1 MDYEPAKDD
10 DNIEDFRNI
19 PPPVFTSRQAA
30 FEYKYT
36 YTYIPTMIRSNYAIK
51 S

>member
-1 MDYEPAKDD
+1 MEYEPAKDD

-19 PPPVFTSRQAA
+19 PPPVFTARQAA
-30 FEYKYT
+30 FEYKYR
-36 YTYIPTMIRSNYAIK
+36 YTYILTMIRSNYVIK